1 MTQEELNEL
10 ILGDFDD
17 EDVSE
22 GNAKALNSES
32 PNDLGA
38 NPLANENSEI
48 EVNKDN
54 LDPNHYR
61 VSADEQWP
69 PPPPITDH
77 KVVDQLDDVT
87 KGMEVKATQVFDQL
101 ETISSNTDAILKDAK
116 KLKTHILAQKEL
128 FEKLSAQFPN
138 IAAFK
143 NALESCMETQKS
155 INTIIEKSGESSD
168 CILST
173 MDIMQYQDIHRQKIE
188 RVVNIMRTL
197 AKYLNSMFDT
207 DIDDSKRVSSATYIE
222 GDKKDDLVD
231 SEEIESLIA
240 SLGKK

>member
-10 ILGDFDD
+10 ILGNFDEAD
-17 EDVSE
+17 IKEDKSP
-22 GNAKALNSES
+22 SES
-32 PNDLGA
+32 PANPSDSS
-38 NPLANENSEI
+38 NPLAEEISVNES
-48 EVNKDN
+48 N

-77 KVVDQLDDVT
+77 KVVEQLDDVT
-87 KGMEVKATQVFDQL
+87 KGLEVKATQVFDQL
-101 ETISSNTDAILKDAK
+101 EMISNNTDSVIKDAK
-116 KLKTHILAQKEL
+116 KIKDYLSAQKDL
-128 FEKLSAQFPN
+128 FEKLSTQFPK
-138 IAAFK
+138 IVTFK
-143 NALESCMETQKS
+143 TSLESCNEMIKQINVIADKS
-155 INTIIEKSGESSD
+155 NESAD
-168 CILST
+168 AVLQA

-197 AKYLNSMFDT
+197 ARYLNSMFET
-207 DIDDSKRVSSATYIE
+207 DVDDEKRVSSATYIE
-222 GDKKDDLVD
+222 GDKKDDLAD

>member
-10 ILGDFDD
+10 ILGNFDEAD
-17 EDVSE
+17 IKEDKSPT
-22 GNAKALNSES
+22 ES
-32 PNDLGA
+32 PAKPSDSS
-38 NPLANENSEI
+38 NPLAEEISVNES
-48 EVNKDN
+48 N

-77 KVVDQLDDVT
+77 KVVEQLDDVT
-87 KGMEVKATQVFDQL
+87 KGLEVKATQVFDQL
-101 ETISSNTDAILKDAK
+101 EMISNNTDSVIKDAK
-116 KLKTHILAQKEL
+116 KIKDYLSAQKDL
-128 FEKLSAQFPN
+128 FEKLSTQFPK
-138 IAAFK
+138 IATFK
-143 NALESCMETQKS
+143 TSLESCNEMIKQINVIADKS
-155 INTIIEKSGESSD
+155 NESAD
-168 CILST
+168 AVLQA

-197 AKYLNSMFDT
+197 ARYLNSMFET
-207 DIDDSKRVSSATYIE
+207 DVDDEKRVSSATYIE
-222 GDKKDDLVD
+222 GDKKDDLAD